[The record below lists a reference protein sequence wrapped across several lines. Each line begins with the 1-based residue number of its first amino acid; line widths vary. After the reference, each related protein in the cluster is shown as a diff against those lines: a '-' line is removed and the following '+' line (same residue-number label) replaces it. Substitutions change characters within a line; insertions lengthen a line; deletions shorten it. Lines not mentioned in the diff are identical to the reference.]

1 MSLDHLRAE
10 PLETKEQHKELLEQ
24 FRRTRT
30 EGSTPVFP
38 THVLRKEGRIIGSF
52 CLGSPTV
59 LLQMDKDLCTKR
71 DSLGMWS
78 ILESL
83 MLENRITKYLILCEE
98 TSPFHPLLDKRL
110 DRIRGENNNEHWH
123 LFERDMNTHT
133 ELF

>member
-24 FRRTRT
+24 FQRTRT
-30 EGSTPVFP
+30 ESSTPVHP

-59 LLQMDKDLCTKR
+59 LLQMDREYCTKR

-98 TSPFHPLLDKRL
+98 TSPFHSLLDKRL
-110 DRIRGENNNEHWH
+110 PRITGDKDSRDWH

-133 ELF
+133 ESI